1 MVIFP
6 MEVKFS
12 VIISLLLPSK
22 TSFLKQPKNNRLKT
36 IKTFLAFGL
45 NKRKD
50 KMLTFSQEIPVL
62 HIFI

>member
-6 MEVKFS
+6 MEVKFI

-50 KMLTFSQEIPVL
+50 KM
-62 HIFI
+62 